1 MKTSEYKDFVSEYI
15 VKKLDYKKIDEI
27 SKILAFTDK
36 NVFLIGNGGSASNA
50 SHFAQDL
57 LRGTYKCSSVLRNS
71 ENLDIKIKAI
81 SLVDNISTITSIAN
95 DDGYEYVFVNQLKAY
110 ASEGDILIA
119 ISGSGNSKNIIMAA
133 EWAKRNSMFLIS
145 FTGFDGGKLAPISDI
160 NLTID
165 VNDMFLTEIFH
176 SYVFHYIIKKI
187 KELRENN

>member
-119 ISGSGNSKNIIMAA
+119 ISGSGNSKNIIMAT
-133 EWAKRNSMFLIS
+133 EWAKRNSMFVIS
-145 FTGFDGGKLAPISDI
+145 FTGFDGGKLASISDI
-160 NLTID
+160 NLNIN
-165 VNDMFLTEIFH
+165 VFDMFLVEILH
-176 SYVFHYIIKKI
+176 SYVFHYIIKRI